1 MPFLVL
7 HRNRIQLEET
17 YKDHSIQPSDHI
29 RANQTLKH
37 IEGIIHMSLQ
47 QRQAQGI
54 NHLPR
59 KGGLF
64 QCLTTLRV
72 IEFPKR
78 HRFPEAEP
86 SASLFFP
93 SLESCRALRS
103 PLGLL
108 FAKLRKVASAPPH
121 RTSLP
126 ALSPP
131 LVPSSQST
139 FMWFEYHRAQNCTQ
153 YFRWGS
159 TNAKYSERIPSCL
172 AGYAACNESPKIHL
186 LPWLAGGA
194 AGSRWACC
202 HQHPGLR
209 SLSCSPAT
217 HLHVYPSR
225 ALLCTSCRIQHFP
238 S

>member
-121 RTSLP
+121 RTPLP

-159 TNAKYSERIPSCL
+159 TNVKYNERNLSL
-172 AGYAACNESPKIHL
+172 V
-186 LPWLAGGA
+186 WLAKLCA
-194 AGSRWACC
+194 MNP
-202 HQHPGLR
+202 QKYIY
-209 SLSCSPAT
+209 SLD
-217 HLHVYPSR
+217 
-225 ALLCTSCRIQHFP
+225 
-238 S
+238 